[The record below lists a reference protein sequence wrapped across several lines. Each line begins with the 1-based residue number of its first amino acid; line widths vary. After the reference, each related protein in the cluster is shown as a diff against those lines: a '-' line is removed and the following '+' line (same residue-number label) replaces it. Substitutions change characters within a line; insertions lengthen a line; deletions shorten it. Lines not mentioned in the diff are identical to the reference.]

1 MQQTRVPEHSVE
13 MYRRGEVNNLAE
25 LAAMCRRITL
35 SLACVKR
42 SQVTEDAGR
51 GDCGAGARI
60 GVSDDAGS
68 VIAGRWRVS
77 VTRGT
82 VTSALTGC
90 WIAFPLRR
98 QV

>member
-1 MQQTRVPEHSVE
+1 MSKVTGSMRSLFAELGSLELDEQ
-13 MYRRGEVNNLAE
+13 LAE
-25 LAAMCRRITL
+25 LLITL

-68 VIAGRWRVS
+68 VVAGRWRVP

-90 WIAFPLRR
+90 WIAFPPRR
-98 QV
+98 QG